1 MARIVKKP
9 GDVLKYPLSSGKHG
23 YCQWLPDGTAR
34 FFLFES
40 TQELPV
46 EQVLSLP
53 VAFRVVVFRDT
64 PNRYGWSRI
73 GKAPIPPEA
82 ASRQRYAKK
91 DILSG
96 RLSIILEGHEMPATP
111 AEVAG
116 LETWAVWAHPHIVER
131 LEAQLEG
138 RESKFLKGIAVT
150 AAQHL

>member
-96 RLSIILEGHEMPATP
+96 RLSIILEGHE
-111 AEVAG
+111 
-116 LETWAVWAHPHIVER
+116 
-131 LEAQLEG
+131 
-138 RESKFLKGIAVT
+138 
-150 AAQHL
+150 

>member
-9 GDVLKYPLSSGKHG
+9 GNVVKYPLSSGKHG

-34 FFLFES
+34 FFLIES
-40 TQELPV
+40 TQELLV
-46 EQVLSLP
+46 EQVLSLS

-64 PNRYGWSRI
+64 PNRYGWSKI

-82 ASRQRYAKK
+82 ASLQRYAKK

-96 RLSIILEGHEMPATP
+96 RLSIILEGHEKPATP

-138 RESKFLKGIAVT
+138 RESKFLKSIAVT
-150 AAQHL
+150 AA